1 MNDRTMPEIPAGVL
15 TEEQVARISGG
26 SCTIRDYIDALD
38 ALRDGY
44 EKLVDFTSY
53 VIERVAGP

>member
-1 MNDRTMPEIPAGVL
+1 MSDRPMPDIPSGVL
-15 TEEQVARISGG
+15 SDEQVAKISGG
-26 SCTIRDYIDALD
+26 DCSIRDYIDALD

-53 VIERVAGP
+53 VIERVAG